1 MKNLKKTLAV
11 ISSAIMLCG
20 GIAPSAASAEEY
32 TYVEDKYTAEE
43 ALAAGYDF
51 NLDGIISY
59 SDVYTLSTYYAWS
72 SATDNDPDFDIS
84 EVMDPAVV
92 EAVEAHGDITKDGK
106 INPTDGVALIIE
118 CKSII
123 QNGDVNEDG
132 VLDLQDATTILRHY
146 SYFSVGNKEYMNSQ
160 ECMFVKNI
168 GDINHDGSVNPVDAT
183 IIIQTWALNSMQ

>member
-1 MKNLKKTLAV
+1 MKSLKKTLAV
-11 ISSAIMLCG
+11 ISSAVILCG
-20 GIAPSAASAEEY
+20 GIAPSVASAEEY
-32 TYVEDKYTAEE
+32 TIVEDKYTAEE

-51 NLDGIISY
+51 NLDGLFTY
-59 SDVYTLSTYYAWS
+59 SDIYVFLQYHCTFIMSDETENVTSDFSTEVIEAIEKYGDVNEDGISDIVDAHIIFVNYN
-72 SATDNDPDFDIS
+72 SA
-84 EVMDPAVV
+84 
-92 EAVEAHGDITKDGK
+92 
-106 INPTDGVALIIE
+106 
-118 CKSII
+118 I

-183 IIIQTWALNSMQ
+183 IILQTWALNSMQ